1 MENIQIFEQ
10 ILFTNIVEREFMD
23 NKPSEIIP
31 IAKYLGAEISLDI
44 KTQFEQITNELI
56 KRIKQN

>member
-1 MENIQIFEQ
+1 MENLQIFEP

-31 IAKYLGAEISLDI
+31 IARYLGAEINLNI

-56 KRIKQN
+56 KRIKWN